1 MDIDQE
7 KRMAGDYEIIHALHI
22 GDREIVLGENPSAPE
37 DERYVCAFCQQH
49 EIFANYTE
57 VMVSDDYPELV
68 NLFGERVAEQS
79 EKTRIALNGPKI
91 QGIPNSA
98 ITAENCEQVS
108 YQEDIRG
115 KVVVIRPEVLRREYR
130 HATCQLQ
137 LCTSGSGAYPNS
149 RGTACYCTELYSPGR
164 GRGLS
169 AATFSASSPRRTC
182 PNGQSITWSCDR
194 LKRNETLVTGRA
206 ADMGS
211 RMNAGYLITDSIHI
225 GTTEF
230 VLGVSI
236 AERSM
241 FVTWACQ
248 GSDYYYWG
256 HYHSDLL
263 AAKKDLLERAG
274 AELEYQMTKQER
286 SGEQP
291 EKSGKERER
300 E

>member
-68 NLFGERVAEQS
+68 KLFGERVAEQA

-98 ITAENCEQVS
+98 IIAEDCEQVS

-149 RGTACYCTELYSPGR
+149 RGTACYCT
-164 GRGLS
+164 
-169 AATFSASSPRRTC
+169 ATFSASSPRRTC